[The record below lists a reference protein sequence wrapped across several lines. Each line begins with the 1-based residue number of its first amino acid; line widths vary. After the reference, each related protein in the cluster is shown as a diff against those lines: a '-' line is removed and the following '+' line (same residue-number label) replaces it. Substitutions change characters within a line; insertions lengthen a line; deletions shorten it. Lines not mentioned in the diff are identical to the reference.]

1 MGNAC
6 LVFDESPLRDAVSHT
21 ALITGYI
28 KCWTA
33 GALFDEFPVRDVVSW
48 NTMIAG
54 YVNPGMKEVPGCSS
68 IEVDRA
74 VHHEFLVHDKVQPH
88 CKEIYDMLDE
98 VDVLSEKA
106 GFVLDTSE
114 ALQDMDEE
122 WKQGY
127 AEIAI
132 RLRS

>member
-54 YVNPGMKEVPGCSS
+54 S